1 MFQNIARHSD
11 DYSNLSRNELQAPMN
26 VLALSETLK
35 LLFNLT
41 QYYPQQIGAFSESIS
56 HVLNM
61 ISHIQL
67 SEPPLQ
73 SPLTYLINSLIN
85 LNLENDT
92 SADPSSNPLFPAS
105 DRNSHV
111 TRLVEILDVSIR
123 HYREDKLELLAPPL
137 VTLLRKVYLVAP
149 SSVQNYIQTSLLPS
163 IDERAQPLG
172 QSDSLPSRLLRLSTS
187 PVAPN
192 LRESVSSML
201 FECSDQDP
209 TTFVRNVGY
218 GFASGFLITH
228 NLAVPHGSLR
238 ASSSNGDDPEDLGE
252 RLTHVDGLEI
262 NPVTGQ
268 RKDKEPAISG
278 PAMTDEEKEIEAEKL
293 FVLFER

>member
-1 MFQNIARHSD
+1 MNI
-11 DYSNLSRNELQAPMN
+11 
-26 VLALSETLK
+26 LALSETLK

-41 QYYPQQIGAFSESIS
+41 QYYPQQIGAFSESIT
-56 HVLNM
+56 HVLNL
-61 ISHIQL
+61 IAHIQP

-73 SPLTYLINSLIN
+73 PPLTYLINSLIN
-85 LNLENDT
+85 LNLENGA

-105 DRNSHV
+105 DRNCHV
-111 TRLVEILDVSIR
+111 TRLIKILDLSIR
-123 HYREDKLELLAPPL
+123 HYREDELENLAPPL
-137 VTLLRKVYLVAP
+137 VTLLRKIYFAAP

-228 NLAVPHGSLR
+228 NLAVPEGSLR
-238 ASSSNGDDPEDLGE
+238 ASSGGGGDDAEDPGE
-252 RLTHVDGLEI
+252 RLTRVDGLEI

-278 PAMTDEEKEIEAEKL
+278 PAMTDEEKEVEAEKL

>member
-1 MFQNIARHSD
+1 MNI
-11 DYSNLSRNELQAPMN
+11 
-26 VLALSETLK
+26 LALSETLK

-41 QYYPQQIGAFSESIS
+41 QFYPRQISAFSESIT
-56 HVLNM
+56 HILNM

-67 SEPPLQ
+67 PAPPIQ
-73 SPLTYLINSLIN
+73 PPLTYLINSLIN
-85 LNLENDT
+85 LDLENDAFA
-92 SADPSSNPLFPAS
+92 SPSSNPLFPTS
-105 DRNSHV
+105 DQNRHV
-111 TRLVEILDVSIR
+111 ARLIQILDISIR
-123 HYREDKLELLAPPL
+123 HYKEDELENIAPPL
-137 VTLLRKVYLVAP
+137 VTLLRKTYFAAP
-149 SSVQNYIQTSLLPS
+149 SSVQNYIQTALLPS
-163 IDERAQPLG
+163 NDERAQPLG
-172 QSDSLPSRLLRLSTS
+172 RSDSLASRLLRLSTS

-201 FECSDQDP
+201 FELSDQDP

-228 NLAVPHGSLR
+228 NLAVPESKLKSS
-238 ASSSNGDDPEDLGE
+238 ASSCDDAEDPGE
-252 RLTHVDGLEI
+252 KLTRVDGLEI

-268 RKDKEPAISG
+268 RKDKEPIVPG

>member
-1 MFQNIARHSD
+1 MKI
-11 DYSNLSRNELQAPMN
+11 
-26 VLALSETLK
+26 LALSETLK

-41 QYYPQQIGAFSESIS
+41 QYYPRQISAFSESIT
-56 HVLNM
+56 HILNI

-67 SEPPLQ
+67 PAPPLQ
-73 SPLTYLINSLIN
+73 PPLTYLINSLIN

-92 SADPSSNPLFPAS
+92 SASPSSNSNPLFPAS
-105 DRNSHV
+105 DQNCHV
-111 TRLVEILDVSIR
+111 TRLIQILDVSIR
-123 HYREDKLELLAPPL
+123 HYKEDELEILAPPL
-137 VTLLRKVYLVAP
+137 VTLLRKIYFAAP
-149 SSVQNYIQTSLLPS
+149 SSVQSYTRISLLPS

-172 QSDSLPSRLLRLSTS
+172 RSDSLPSRLLRLSTS

-201 FECSDQDP
+201 FELSDQDP

-228 NLAVPHGSLR
+228 NLAVPEGSLR
-238 ASSSNGDDPEDLGE
+238 ASSSGGDDAEDPGE
-252 RLTHVDGLEI
+252 RLTCVDGLEI

-268 RKDKEPAISG
+268 LKDKEPVVSG

>member
-1 MFQNIARHSD
+1 
-11 DYSNLSRNELQAPMN
+11 MN

-35 LLFNLT
+35 LVFNLT
-41 QYYPQQIGAFSESIS
+41 QYYPGQISAFSESIT

-67 SEPPLQ
+67 PKPPLQ
-73 SPLTYLINSLIN
+73 PPLTYLINSLIN

-92 SADPSSNPLFPAS
+92 FLDPSSNPLFPAS
-105 DRNSHV
+105 DRNRHV
-111 TRLVEILDVSIR
+111 THLIKILDISIR
-123 HYREDKLELLAPPL
+123 HYKEDELEMLAPPL
-137 VTLLRKVYLVAP
+137 VTLLRKIYFVAP
-149 SSVQNYIQTSLLPS
+149 SPVQHYIQTSLLPS

-218 GFASGFLITH
+218 GFASGFLLTH
-228 NLAVPHGSLR
+228 NLVVPESSLM
-238 ASSSNGDDPEDLGE
+238 AGGDDAEDPGE
-252 RLTHVDGLEI
+252 RLTRVDGLEI

-268 RKDKEPAISG
+268 RKDKEPTDSG

>member
-1 MFQNIARHSD
+1 MNI
-11 DYSNLSRNELQAPMN
+11 
-26 VLALSETLK
+26 LALSETLK

-41 QYYPQQIGAFSESIS
+41 QYYPQQINAFSESIAHILS
-56 HVLNM
+56 M
-61 ISHIQL
+61 IRHIRLPQ
-67 SEPPLQ
+67 PPLQ
-73 SPLTYLINSLIN
+73 PPLTYLINSLIN
-85 LNLENDT
+85 LNLEKHT
-92 SADPSSNPLFPAS
+92 SADPSPNPLFPAS
-105 DRNSHV
+105 DQNRHV
-111 TRLVEILDVSIR
+111 SRLIQILDASIR
-123 HYREDKLELLAPPL
+123 HYKEDELEALAPPL
-137 VTLLRKVYLVAP
+137 VTLLRKIYLAAP
-149 SSVQNYIQTSLLPS
+149 STVQNYIQTSLLPS

-172 QSDSLPSRLLRLSTS
+172 RSDSLPSRLLRLSTS

-228 NLAVPHGSLR
+228 NLAVPEGSLR
-238 ASSSNGDDPEDLGE
+238 ASSSGGDDAEDPGE
-252 RLTHVDGLEI
+252 RLTRVDGLEI

-268 RKDKEPAISG
+268 RKDKEPVVSG
-278 PAMTDEEKEIEAEKL
+278 PPMTDEEKEIEAEKL